1 MLNTVKLFIHIFKLR
16 KKYYYIFSQF
26 HSIFSTVFVDKNA
39 AALLSRKVF
48 YSLGVFFFLATIN
61 LCDIL
66 FRYSFFHPLLLL
78 FRGQLIYDD
87 ISPITITQSSWA
99 NCAK

>member
-48 YSLGVFFFLATIN
+48 YSLGVFFF
-61 LCDIL
+61 
-66 FRYSFFHPLLLL
+66 FWR
-78 FRGQLIYDD
+78 QLIYV
-87 ISPITITQSSWA
+87 IFCLGTLFSSVA
-99 NCAK
+99 FIIPRAINL

>member
-26 HSIFSTVFVDKNA
+26 HSIFSTIFVDKNA

-48 YSLGVFFFLATIN
+48 YSLVA
-61 LCDIL
+61 
-66 FRYSFFHPLLLL
+66 LL
-78 FRGQLIYDD
+78 FFIFWRQLIYVIFCLGTLFS
-87 ISPITITQSSWA
+87 ISCFYYSEG
-99 NCAK
+99 N